1 MPLSTTLNFVLPRTR
16 QFLEILKASIVQ
28 TPQPL
33 AVFFHEGRAETGDY
47 LPFPDG
53 SYWGKHDTWYRFRA
67 EYTIPA
73 SFAGQYVR
81 VQLRTCREGI
91 WNAINPQV
99 LVRVNGTIVQ
109 ALDSNHDSFPL
120 TFSAKPG
127 TRYRL
132 DFEAYAGR
140 EVGNRS
146 FQDLPAQFAL
156 CAYCHNQDAEALYYD
171 LFAAY
176 QAAALYPEADYH
188 RIQIEQYLTHALNLL
203 DCRAPNSDAYFASV
217 RAASRFMREE
227 FYEKF
232 CKDDTVIA
240 NCIGHTHIDVAWMW
254 RLEQTRAK
262 AVRSFA
268 TELALMD
275 EYPEH
280 RFFSSQPQLYEY
292 VKEDAPELYEK
303 IKQRVKEGRW
313 EVEGA
318 MWLEADCNL
327 PSGESLIRQI
337 LHGKRFMRQ
346 EFGVESHILWL
357 PDVFGY
363 SAALPQILKK
373 SGVDTFVTSK
383 IHWNETNHFPYDT
396 FVWKGIDGSEV
407 FTQYI
412 LCGTSWMKLGD
423 GDTYSTYTGEV
434 MPIAQ
439 AKGWEMY
446 QQKALNNELLNT
458 VGFGD
463 GGGGVTREMLEMNRR
478 MQHGIPG
485 TPKTR
490 LTTAQ
495 DALSRIRK
503 NVAGKK
509 LPVWFGELYF
519 ELHRGTYTSMA
530 KNKNYNRRSEY
541 LLQQL
546 EAEAVT
552 AKVLLGEAYPKTELY
567 HDWQTVLLNQFHD
580 IIPGSSIREVY
591 EDSEVQYRALL
602 QRGEARQEAFVR
614 RLAAAVRTAGIF
626 VYNPTGIARDGY
638 IQTEAGL
645 RYAARVPAF
654 GWIVLPDAEES
665 PCSDLFASP
674 TRLENRFYRITLDA
688 SGNLSSIYDK
698 ENRREVLSGCG
709 NVLEAYDDHPKDYD
723 NWELSNYFCE
733 KMWPVD
739 DVQSC
744 TAEVGTR
751 SASIHIRRRFLR
763 STLLQTITVYADRR
777 GIDFCL
783 TADWHEQHVFLK
795 TAFPVDIL
803 SDKATYEIQYGSVE
817 RPAHKNTT
825 WDAARFEVC
834 AHKWADFAEAGYG
847 VALMNDNKYGYDIH
861 DGVMRLSLIK
871 CGTYP
876 NEVADQGLHTMR
888 YCLLPHAGD
897 WREAEIP
904 NLAYAYNCPL
914 LCATADGTGTLPAS
928 FSLVSAAP
936 ANVILTVVK
945 EACDDTGLILRAYE
959 SQGKRTQA
967 DLTLSFPAAH
977 VQETDLME
985 KPLGQEL
992 SLAENR
998 FSAQFKPYEIK
1009 TFRIQLQPQTEDTL
1023 CTTFMT

>member
-1 MPLSTTLNFVLPRTR
+1 MPLSTTLDFVLPRTN
-16 QFLEILKASIVQ
+16 QFLQILKQSIVQ
-28 TPQPL
+28 NPL
-33 AVFFHEGRAETGDY
+33 LLDTEYHEGREESGIWQ
-47 LPFPDG
+47 PFPHG
-53 SYWGKHDTWYRFRA
+53 AYWGRHDTWYRFRA
-67 EYTIPA
+67 DFTIPPEYA
-73 SFAGQYVR
+73 EHYVR
-81 VQLRTCREGI
+81 VRLRTCREGI

-99 LVRVNGTIVQ
+99 LVRVNGQIVQ
-109 ALDSNHDSFPL
+109 ALDSNHNSFPL
-120 TFSAKPG
+120 SFSAEAG
-127 TRYRL
+127 TRYHL
-132 DFEAYAGR
+132 DFEVYAGR

-146 FQDLPAQFAL
+146 FQDLPAQFDL
-156 CAYCHNQDAEALYYD
+156 TAYCHNRDAEQLYYD

-176 QAAALYPEADYH
+176 KAAALYPETDYR
-188 RIQIEQYLTHALNLL
+188 RIRIEQYLTQALNLL
-203 DCRAPNSDAYFASV
+203 DCRIPNSAEYFASI
-217 RAASRFMREE
+217 RAAARFMQEE
-227 FYEKF
+227 FYGKF

-268 TELALMD
+268 TELALME

-280 RFFSSQPQLYEY
+280 VFMSSQPQLYAY

-303 IKQRVKEGRW
+303 IRQRVKEGRW

-327 PSGESLIRQI
+327 TSGESLIRQI
-337 LHGKRFMRQ
+337 LHGKRFMQQ
-346 EFGVESHILWL
+346 EFGVDSHILWL

-363 SAALPQILKK
+363 SAALPQILRKT
-373 SGVDTFVTSK
+373 GVDTFVTSK

-396 FVWKGIDGSEV
+396 FNWKGIDGSEV

-412 LCGTSWMKLGD
+412 LCGTDWMKLGD

-490 LTTAQ
+490 ITTAG
-495 DALSRIRK
+495 DALSRIREK
-503 NVAGKK
+503 VAGKK
-509 LPVWFGELYF
+509 LPTWFGELYF

-546 EAEAVT
+546 EAEALT
-552 AKVLLGEAYPKTELY
+552 EKILLGSSYPKQALY
-567 HDWQTVLLNQFHD
+567 DDWQTVLLNQFHD

-591 EDSEVQYRALL
+591 ADSEQQYQDLLGRNSRKQAAIL
-602 QRGEARQEAFVR
+602 QR
-614 RLAAAVRTAGIF
+614 LAENVSAAGIL
-626 VYNPTGIARDGY
+626 VYNPTGIARGGL
-638 IQTEAGL
+638 IETEAGM
-645 RYAARVPAF
+645 RFVEAVPAF
-654 GWIVLPDAEES
+654 GWTVIPETETRTSA
-665 PCSDLFASP
+665 DLSAG
-674 TRLENRFYRITLDA
+674 TTHLENRFYLIELDKTGCLTRIF
-688 SGNLSSIYDK
+688 DK
-698 ENRREVLSGCG
+698 ENQREVLSGRA
-709 NVLEAYDDHPKDYD
+709 NMLEAYDDHPKDYD
-723 NWELSNYFCE
+723 NWELSNYYTE
-733 KMWPVD
+733 KMWTIEEVEE
-739 DVQSC
+739 C
-744 TAEVGTR
+744 TAEIR
-751 SASIHIRRRFLR
+751 DRCASIHIRRKFLH
-763 STLLQTITVYADRR
+763 STIWQTITVYADQR
-777 GIDFCL
+777 GIVFSL
-783 TADWHEQHVFLK
+783 TADWHEHHIFLK

-825 WDAARFEVC
+825 WDAAKFEVC

-847 VALMNDNKYGYDIH
+847 VALINNNKYGYDIH

-876 NEVADQGLHTMR
+876 NEDADQGHHAMR
-888 YCLLPHAGD
+888 YCFLPHAED
-897 WREAEIP
+897 WREAGIP

-914 LCATADGTGTLPAS
+914 LAAKADGAGSLPAS
-928 FSLVSAAP
+928 YSLATAAP
-936 ANVILTVVK
+936 SNVILTVAK
-945 EACDDTGLILRAYE
+945 EACEDDSIILRAYE

-967 DLTLSFPAAH
+967 MLTLGFDAASA
-977 VQETDLME
+977 QETDMLE
-985 KPLGQEL
+985 RGVYQNL
-992 SLAENR
+992 SLTGNQ
-998 FSAQFKPYEIK
+998 FTTQFKPYEIK
-1009 TFRIQLQPQTEDTL
+1009 TFRIQR
-1023 CTTFMT
+1023 